1 MARHSS
7 ILAWKIPWTRELG
20 ELHTVYPWGCKESD
34 TSWQLNHPLQEWSLF
49 PPVLWKSCNQIPL
62 ALKVRFPGDSQSLF
76 WTPRLGSLTWG
87 SEPSQ
92 QWESFCGLVVL
103 QFLCCPPGGYGIWF
117 YCDCS
122 PSPVWCGFSF
132 VFGRG
137 VYFFGGFLH
146 CPVHGYSAASWDFGV
161 LSGGDECTS
170 FHSAIL
176 NQSSLLLLFLKNV
189 ALFFFKGYTLFLVT
203 IKYLLYLRELFIVL
217 KLLWWKVLVGN

>member
-7 ILAWKIPWTRELG
+7 ILAWKIPWTQELG
-20 ELHTVYPWGCKESD
+20 ELHTVYLWGCKESD
-34 TSWQLNHPLQEWSLF
+34 TSWQLKHPLQEWSLF

-62 ALKVRFPGDSQSLF
+62 ALKGRFPGDSQSLC

-92 QWESFCGLVVL
+92 QWGSFCGLVVL
-103 QFLCCPPGGYGIWF
+103 QFLCCPP
-117 YCDCS
+117 
-122 PSPVWCGFSF
+122 PVGMGFDFIVIAPLLLSGCGFSF

-137 VYFFGGFLH
+137 VYFFDGFLH

-161 LSGGDECTS
+161 VSGGDECTS

-176 NQSSLLLLFLKNV
+176 NQSSLLLLFFKKCCSL
-189 ALFFFKGYTLFLVT
+189 LF
-203 IKYLLYLRELFIVL
+203 
-217 KLLWWKVLVGN
+217 